1 MKQYYELLLL
11 APGNL
16 AENETAPVWQKVKD
30 LLSSFGANITYEES
44 MGRKKLA
51 YPIKHLR
58 HGYYFLIE
66 FEMDKD
72 KVEEFDRKLKLNEEI
87 MRFIIVKTKPKSR
100 EEREKEKIRRAKA
113 EARAAGKTEAPEDK
127 KDDKQKGK
135 LSLDELDKKLD
146 EILEEKL

>member
-16 AENETAPVWQKVKD
+16 AENETGSVWQKVKD
-30 LLSSFGANITYEES
+30 LLASLGAEIAYEES
-44 MGRKKLA
+44 LGRKKLA
-51 YPIKHLR
+51 YAIKHLR

-66 FEMDKD
+66 FELDKEKIEELD
-72 KVEEFDRKLKLNEEI
+72 KKLKLTEEVL
-87 MRFIIVKTKPKSR
+87 RFIIVKSKPKSR

-113 EARAAGKTEAPEDK
+113 EARATGKEPPQEEK
-127 KDDKQKGK
+127 KEEKQRGK
-135 LSLDELDKKLD
+135 LSLNELDKKLD